1 MKRWMLAAMLLV
13 TPAFAA
19 TMNTYASQLGGANLV
34 QLIPGELPLLTT
46 TYAGTALQNSFPRA
60 VIFET
65 NVAPLG
71 TFTLSYTLSIGG
83 QNFSIP
89 VSTYSCTNPLGCFFA
104 ADFTLPAFSH
114 PTAGTLTV
122 NLNDSATTFGFMF
135 HSPVP
140 EPASL
145 MLLGTGL
152 VAVAWRKY
160 RGGAEGNRVPRRD
173 HT

>member
-1 MKRWMLAAMLLV
+1 MNRWMLAAVLFV

-34 QLIPGELPLLTT
+34 QLIPGELAILTT
-46 TYAGTALQNSFPRA
+46 TYAGTALQNTFPDA
-60 VIFET
+60 VIFQT
-65 NVAPLG
+65 NVVPLG
-71 TFTLSYTLSIGG
+71 TFTLAYTLSIGG
-83 QNFSIP
+83 QSLSIP
-89 VSTYSCTNPLGCFFA
+89 TSKYSCTDASGCFFA
-104 ADFTLPAFSH
+104 ADFTLPTFFH

-145 MLLGTGL
+145 VLLGTGL
-152 VAVAWRKY
+152 VAVAWRKHRSGA
-160 RGGAEGNRVPRRD
+160 RGANIS
-173 HT
+173 

>member
-1 MKRWMLAAMLLV
+1 MKSWILSALLFA

-34 QLIPGELPLLTT
+34 QLIPGELPMLTT
-46 TYAGTALQNSFPRA
+46 TYAGTALQNTFPGA

-71 TFTLSYTLSIGG
+71 TLTLAYTLSIGG
-83 QNFSIP
+83 QTFSIP
-89 VSTYSCTNPLGCFFA
+89 LSTYSCTNALGCFFA
-104 ADFTLPAFSH
+104 ADFTLPRFFH
-114 PTAGTLTV
+114 PTEGSLTV
-122 NLNDSATTFGFMF
+122 NLNGSATTFGFKF

-145 MLLGTGL
+145 VLLATGL
-152 VAVAWRKY
+152 VAVTWRKY
-160 RGGAEGNRVPRRD
+160 RSGAKNSSIS
-173 HT
+173 

>member
-1 MKRWMLAAMLLV
+1 MKRWILATLLFV

-34 QLIPGELPLLTT
+34 QLVPGELPMLTA
-46 TYAGTALQNSFPRA
+46 TYAGTALQNAFPRA

-71 TFTLSYTLSIGG
+71 TFTLAYTLSIGG

-89 VSTYSCTNPLGCFFA
+89 TATYFCTTPTGCFFA
-104 ADFTLPAFSH
+104 ADFTLPVFSR
-114 PTAGTLTV
+114 PTEGTLTV

-135 HSPVP
+135 QSPVP

-145 MLLGTGL
+145 VLLGSGL
-152 VAVAWRKY
+152 VAVARRKY
-160 RGGAEGNRVPRRD
+160 RAGARIPKIF
-173 HT
+173 